1 MKKYVLA
8 FTAALMAASLTACG
22 GSAAETTAAKTE
34 AKAEDTKAEDPK
46 AEETTAAKEETEAA
60 GGVLVMATNAEFP
73 PYEYHDGGEIVGI
86 DVEIAKAIA
95 DKMGMELEI
104 EDVAFDSVIPEI
116 TSGKADMG
124 LAGMTVTEDRKV
136 SVDFSDTYAKA
147 SQMIIVKEDSAIA
160 GPDDLKG
167 VVVGVQLGT
176 TGDIYVS
183 DLEAEGT
190 TVERY
195 NKGFEAVQA
204 LSQGKID
211 AVVIDG
217 EPAKTFVAE
226 TEGIKMLDEAFT
238 EEEYAIAVKKGNTE
252 LLDKINGALKEL
264 KEDGTV
270 DDIMNNYIGDNIGE
284 TPYESPEDV
293 DRSNGT
299 LVMATNAEFEPYEYR
314 EGDEVVGIDADISQ
328 AICDKLGYELKIED
342 MAFET
347 ILASVNSGKADFG
360 AAGMTVTPEREES
373 VDFTD
378 TYANATQVVI
388 VRK

>member
-1 MKKYVLA
+1 MKKYVFA

-124 LAGMTVTEDRKV
+124 LAGMTVTEYRKV

-252 LLDKINGALKEL
+252 LLDKINGALSEL
-264 KEDGTV
+264 
-270 DDIMNNYIGDNIGE
+270 
-284 TPYESPEDV
+284 ESE
-293 DRSNGT
+293 GT
-299 LVMATNAEFEPYEYR
+299 LDEIVAKYITAE
-314 EGDEVVGIDADISQ
+314 
-328 AICDKLGYELKIED
+328 
-342 MAFET
+342 
-347 ILASVNSGKADFG
+347 
-360 AAGMTVTPEREES
+360 
-373 VDFTD
+373 
-378 TYANATQVVI
+378 
-388 VRK
+388 